1 MKKILTLACG
11 LLLVA
16 VSCNKNVINGTSEG
30 MGVLSIDMSFSG
42 ETRAALSEDQI
53 LQTAKVNI
61 YKADFS
67 GLVRSYTYSA
77 MPSPMYLAAD
87 SYRVDVIAG
96 EAVAETPAVA
106 SWENRSYKGSKAF
119 EITAGNVTSVE
130 VLAGVSNA
138 VSSVSFDPSIAE
150 NFSEGY
156 TFTIGLDA
164 NDAATSSFTMLP
176 SQAPRAISSSAALR
190 SHPLAGTSAAP
201 LQRTPALSA
210 RAVPFQVSRPESSTG

>member
-16 VSCNKNVINGTSEG
+16 VSCNKNVISGTSEG

-156 TFTIGLDA
+156 TFTIGLDDA
-164 NDAATSSFTMLP
+164 YAAAT
-176 SQAPRAISSSAALR
+176 AIETD
-190 SHPLAGTSAAP
+190 GE
-201 LQRTPALSA
+201 
-210 RAVPFQVSRPESSTG
+210 VKE